1 MEEEFYASVK
11 LISGEE
17 LFGVINTVEKDGKYI
32 LISNPVIVTP
42 MFSQKREMNGYK
54 VEPWLKTSSDDMF
67 LLSME
72 KVITLSES
80 DNEQIIAIYETFLQ
94 DLNDE
99 RGQLRLSDKMGYV
112 GNINETKKL
121 LEKLYRK
128 SQYITYQP

>member
-1 MEEEFYASVK
+1 
-11 LISGEE
+11 
-17 LFGVINTVEKDGKYI
+17 
-32 LISNPVIVTP
+32 

-80 DNEQIIAIYETFLQ
+80 ENEQIITIYQTFLQ

-128 SQYITYQP
+128 S

>member
-1 MEEEFYASVK
+1 
-11 LISGEE
+11 
-17 LFGVINTVEKDGKYI
+17 
-32 LISNPVIVTP
+32 

-80 DNEQIIAIYETFLQ
+80 ENEQIIAIYETFLQ

-128 SQYITYQP
+128 S

>member
-1 MEEEFYASVK
+1 
-11 LISGEE
+11 
-17 LFGVINTVEKDGKYI
+17 
-32 LISNPVIVTP
+32 
-42 MFSQKREMNGYK
+42 MNGYK

-80 DNEQIIAIYETFLQ
+80 ENEQIIAIYETFLQ

-121 LEKLYRK
+121 LEKLYKK
-128 SQYITYQP
+128 S

>member
-32 LISNPVIVTP
+32 LICNPVIVTP

-72 KVITLSES
+72 KVITISES
-80 DNEQIIAIYETFLQ
+80 ENDQIIAIYETFLR
-94 DLNDE
+94 DINDD
-99 RGQLRLSDKMGYV
+99 RGQLKLSGKMGYV
-112 GNINETKKL
+112 GNISDAKNL
-121 LEKLYRK
+121 LERLYKK
-128 SQYITYQP
+128 S

>member
-17 LFGVINTVEKDGKYI
+17 LFGIVNTVEKDGKYI
-32 LISNPVIVTP
+32 LICNPVIVTP

-80 DNEQIIAIYETFLQ
+80 ENEQIITIYQTFLQ

-128 SQYITYQP
+128 S

>member
-1 MEEEFYASVK
+1 
-11 LISGEE
+11 
-17 LFGVINTVEKDGKYI
+17 
-32 LISNPVIVTP
+32 
-42 MFSQKREMNGYK
+42 MNGYK

-80 DNEQIIAIYETFLQ
+80 ENEQIIAIYETFLQ
-94 DLNDE
+94 DINDE

-121 LEKLYRK
+121 LEKLYKK
-128 SQYITYQP
+128 S

>member
-80 DNEQIIAIYETFLQ
+80 ENEQIIAIYETFLQ
-94 DLNDE
+94 DINDE

-128 SQYITYQP
+128 S

>member
-1 MEEEFYASVK
+1 MEEDFYATIK

-17 LFGVINTVEKDGKYI
+17 LFGIVNTVEKDGKYL

-72 KVITLSES
+72 KIITISES
-80 DNEQIIAIYETFLQ
+80 KNDSIISIYQAFLK
-94 DLNDE
+94 DLNDDH
-99 RGQLRLSDKMGYV
+99 GQLKLSGKMGYV
-112 GNINETKKL
+112 GNISDAKKL
-121 LEKLYRK
+121 LEKLYKK
-128 SQYITYQP
+128 S

>member
-1 MEEEFYASVK
+1 
-11 LISGEE
+11 
-17 LFGVINTVEKDGKYI
+17 
-32 LISNPVIVTP
+32 
-42 MFSQKREMNGYK
+42 MNGYK

-80 DNEQIIAIYETFLQ
+80 ENEQIIAIYETFLQ
-94 DLNDE
+94 DINDE

-128 SQYITYQP
+128 S

>member
-1 MEEEFYASVK
+1 
-11 LISGEE
+11 
-17 LFGVINTVEKDGKYI
+17 
-32 LISNPVIVTP
+32 
-42 MFSQKREMNGYK
+42 MNGYK

-80 DNEQIIAIYETFLQ
+80 ENEQIIAIYETFLQ

-128 SQYITYQP
+128 S

>member
-1 MEEEFYASVK
+1 MEEEFYASIK

-17 LFGVINTVEKDGKYI
+17 LFGIVNTVEKDGKYI

-72 KVITLSES
+72 KVITISES
-80 DNEQIIAIYETFLQ
+80 ENDQIIAIYETFLR
-94 DLNDE
+94 DI
-99 RGQLRLSDKMGYV
+99 KW
-112 GNINETKKL
+112 KKL
-121 LEKLYRK
+121 LQSLNLKMIRLLLSMKRFLE
-128 SQYITYQP
+128 I

>member
-32 LISNPVIVTP
+32 LICNPVIVTP

-67 LLSME
+67 LLC
-72 KVITLSES
+72 
-80 DNEQIIAIYETFLQ
+80 
-94 DLNDE
+94 
-99 RGQLRLSDKMGYV
+99 
-112 GNINETKKL
+112 L
-121 LEKLYRK
+121 LYTSPSPRDMRR
-128 SQYITYQP
+128 SRMPSSA

>member
-1 MEEEFYASVK
+1 
-11 LISGEE
+11 
-17 LFGVINTVEKDGKYI
+17 
-32 LISNPVIVTP
+32 

-80 DNEQIIAIYETFLQ
+80 ENEQIIAIYETFLQ

-121 LEKLYRK
+121 LEKLYKK
-128 SQYITYQP
+128 S